1 MIDEIVIGL
10 TLLKLSKY
18 IPYFSR
24 IENYYKL
31 IEFIKKIKY
40 KNTYM
45 LDKLKQ
51 GVYQLYIRQRLYFE
65 KREEQKELKRKAK
78 IQRLKREVKHYEDA
92 IKEKQMFKDGFC
104 KCAHCKHYSSPE
116 LLHDNLKNKPI
127 NEESELSDIPFN
139 CKKCGSLF
147 VSDMLSKYADKEGL
161 PQTVTWLKEK
171 REKMV
176 YLNMPVIL
184 HENKCA

>member
-10 TLLKLSKY
+10 TLLKISKY

-31 IEFIKKIKY
+31 IEFIKNIKS

-116 LLHDNLKNKPI
+116 LLHEILKNKSI
-127 NEESELSDIPFN
+127 DDSTELSDVPFL
-139 CKKCGSLF
+139 CKKCNSPF
-147 VSDMLSKYADKEGL
+147 VSDMLSKHADKEGL

-171 REKMV
+171 REKMI
-176 YLNMPVIL
+176 YLNMAIIQ